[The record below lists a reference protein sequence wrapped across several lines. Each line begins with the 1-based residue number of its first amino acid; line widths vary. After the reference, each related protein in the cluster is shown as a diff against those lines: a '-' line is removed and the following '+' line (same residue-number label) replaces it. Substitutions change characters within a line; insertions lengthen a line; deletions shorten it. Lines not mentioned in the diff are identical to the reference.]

1 MNCFEAGKKPLLL
14 PGTVRIFWMIAIVAS
29 VAIAISST
37 IFSLSH
43 GINEVYPFLYFLPI
57 ILFVYCYP
65 EHGVVFS
72 LLIST
77 IYLVLVYSLSQFNP
91 AVIAV
96 STAWFVIF
104 VTIGVVTSSFA
115 KGLVTEERKY
125 REIFENS
132 QAGIFTFDLSSL
144 TIREL
149 NGKCARMLLYDR
161 ADLAGMALE
170 EIFSD
175 AHEYRTFL
183 REIRTRPQTGD
194 IELHFT
200 TRDGDIRQFLISASP
215 SPNNIIICSIMDI
228 TERKL
233 AERVIHK
240 ARVELEERVIERT
253 RELTRA
259 NESLIAEIDERK
271 QFEEAIQLANKKL
284 NTLSSIT
291 RHDILNQITAI
302 IMYLSL
308 AEEQISDPEVLEHLK
323 KIGQITQLIQ
333 KQIRFTR
340 NYQFIGTRSPQWQ
353 VLPVTIDD
361 AVKDLDLGAIRVEKD
376 VGDLEIY
383 ADSLLVKVFYNLVE
397 NSLRHGGKVTSCRVS
412 YRNEGKDLVILY
424 EDDGV
429 GIPAGAKE
437 KIFRR
442 EYYRNTGYGMFLT
455 KEILG
460 STGIG
465 ITETGEPGRGA
476 RFEIRVPQGSFRFGP
491 GDTGDHSVSREDM
504 VR

>member
-1 MNCFEAGKKPLLL
+1 MITGEDRSSSLV
-14 PGTVRIFWMIAIVAS
+14 PGTTRVLWMAAIIAS
-29 VAIAISST
+29 VAFAVSST

-65 EHGVVFS
+65 DRGVLFS

-77 IYLVLVYSLSQFNP
+77 IYLVLVYSLSNFNP

-115 KGLVTEERKY
+115 QGLITEERKY
-125 REIFENS
+125 RDIFENS
-132 QAGIFTFDLSSL
+132 QAGIFTFDLVTL
-144 TIREL
+144 KIREL
-149 NGKCARMLLYDR
+149 NGKCARMLHYDR
-161 ADLAGMALE
+161 TDLDGKNLQD
-170 EIFSD
+170 IFSD
-175 AHEYRTFL
+175 PLEYQTFI
-183 REIRTRPQTGD
+183 REIQKRQQAGD

-200 TRDGDIRQFLISASP
+200 TRDGDIRQIIISASLSP
-215 SPNNIIICSIMDI
+215 SNIVICSVMDI

-240 ARVELEERVIERT
+240 ARIELEERVAERT

-259 NESLIAEIDERK
+259 NESLQAEIEERK
-271 QFEEAIQLANKKL
+271 QYETAIQLANRKL

-302 IMYLSL
+302 VMYLSL
-308 AEEQISDPEVLEHLK
+308 AEEEITDPEVKQHLS
-323 KIGQITQLIQ
+323 KIEQITQLIQ

-340 NYQFIGTRSPQWQ
+340 NYQYIGTRSPQWQ
-353 VLPVTIDD
+353 NMDTTVNGAI
-361 AVKDLDLGAIRVEKD
+361 KDLDLGTVRIEKD
-376 VGDLEIY
+376 LGDLEVY
-383 ADSLLVKVFYNLVE
+383 ADFLLEKVFYNLIE
-397 NSLRHGGKVTSCRVS
+397 NSLRHGEKVTVCRLS
-412 YRNEGKDLVILY
+412 YRKEGDHLVIVY

-455 KEILG
+455 KEILS
-460 STGIG
+460 STGIT
-465 ITETGEPGRGA
+465 IQENGEPGKGA
-476 RFEIRVPQGSFRFGP
+476 RFEIGIPKDAFRFGTPDEQGTQP
-491 GDTGDHSVSREDM
+491 GRIS
-504 VR
+504 

>member
-1 MNCFEAGKKPLLL
+1 MITCPSGTPRIL
-14 PGTVRIFWMIAIVAS
+14 PGTERILWTAAIVAS
-29 VAIAISST
+29 VAIAIAST

-57 ILFVYCYP
+57 ILFVYFYP
-65 EHGVVFS
+65 DHGVIFT

-77 IYLVLVYSLSQFNP
+77 VYVVLVYSLSAFDP
-91 AVIAV
+91 AVVAV

-115 KGLVTEERKY
+115 KGLVTEEQKY

-132 QAGIFTFDLSSL
+132 QAGIFTFELGSL
-144 TIREL
+144 KIQEL
-149 NGKCARMLLYDR
+149 NGKCARMLRYDR
-161 ADLAGMALE
+161 MDLVGKDLHD
-170 EIFSD
+170 IFPD
-175 AHEYRTFL
+175 QPEYKMFL
-183 REIRTRPQTGD
+183 REIQTRPQTGD
-194 IELHFT
+194 IELHFS
-200 TRDGDIRQFLISASP
+200 TRDGDIRQFLVSASV
-215 SPNNIIICSIMDI
+215 SPNSIIICSIMDI

-240 ARVELEERVIERT
+240 ARVELEERVIDRT

-259 NESLIAEIDERK
+259 NESLIAEIEERK

-302 IMYLSL
+302 VMYLSL
-308 AEEQISDPEVLEHLK
+308 AEEEISDPVAIEHLK

-340 NYQFIGTRSPQWQ
+340 NYQYIGTRSPVWQ
-353 VLPVTIDD
+353 VLAVTIDD
-361 AVKDLDLGAIRVEKD
+361 SVKDLDLKSVRVEKD
-376 VGDLEIY
+376 VGNLEIY
-383 ADSLLVKVFYNLVE
+383 ADFLLEKVFYNLIE
-397 NSLRHGGKVTSCRVS
+397 NSLRHGEKVTVCRVS
-412 YRNEGKDLVILY
+412 YRIDDDALTIIY

-429 GIPAGAKE
+429 GIPTGVKE

-455 KEILG
+455 KEILD
-460 STGIG
+460 STGIS
-465 ITETGEPGRGA
+465 ISETGTPGTGA
-476 RFEIRVPQGSFRFGP
+476 RFEMRVPKGAFRFGP
-491 GDTGDHSVSREDM
+491 VSDGDAPFTMEH
-504 VR
+504 

>member
-1 MNCFEAGKKPLLL
+1 MSTCTADGTPHLL
-14 PGTVRIFWMIAIVAS
+14 PDAARIFWTVAIVAS
-29 VAIAISST
+29 VAVAISST

-43 GINEVYPFLYFLPI
+43 GIHEVYPFLYFLPI

-65 EHGVVFS
+65 EHGVIFS
-72 LLIST
+72 LLLST
-77 IYLVLVYSLSQFNP
+77 IYLVLVYSLSSFNP

-125 REIFENS
+125 RDIFENS
-132 QAGIFTFDLSSL
+132 QAGIFTFDLN
-144 TIREL
+144 TQKIREL
-149 NGKCARMLLYDR
+149 NGKCARMLHYDR
-161 ADLAGMALE
+161 QDLEGRDLTD
-170 EIFSD
+170 IFTDSP
-175 AHEYRTFL
+175 EYSTFL
-183 REIRTRPQTGD
+183 REVRSRPQTGD
-194 IELHFT
+194 MELHFT
-200 TRDGDIRQFLISASP
+200 TRDDDIRQFLVSASL
-215 SPNNIIICSIMDI
+215 SPNNIIICSVMDI

-259 NESLIAEIDERK
+259 NEGLISEIEERK
-271 QFEEAIQLANKKL
+271 QFEEAIQLANRKL

-308 AEEQISDPEVLEHLK
+308 AEEEVSDPEVLKHLK
-323 KIGQITQLIQ
+323 KIEQITQLIQ

-340 NYQFIGTRSPQWQ
+340 NYQVIGTRSPQWQ
-353 VLPVTIDD
+353 NLAITVDD
-361 AVKDLDLGAIRVEKD
+361 AIKELDMGAVRMEKDL
-376 VGDLEIY
+376 GDLEVY
-383 ADSLLVKVFYNLVE
+383 ADFLLEKVFYNLVE
-397 NSLRHGGKVTSCRVS
+397 NSLRHGENVTVCRVS
-412 YRNEGKDLVILY
+412 FRHEGDNLVVLY

-429 GIPAGAKE
+429 GIPAGVKE
-437 KIFRR
+437 KIFKR

-455 KEILG
+455 KEIL
-460 STGIG
+460 STTGIT
-465 ITETGEPGRGA
+465 ITETGEPGKGA
-476 RFEIRVPQGSFRFGP
+476 RFELRVPKGAFQSGAEN
-491 GDTGDHSVSREDM
+491 TGDDPVPQ
-504 VR
+504 